1 MRHVIHAALLAATC
15 CGVAAGQ
22 NKPTAPRPLPA
33 GKEARL
39 WRHVEQELIA
49 FEAGQLLADYR
60 SRCGT
65 RQPDAEFERLLAKSG
80 FMRLP
85 SPRHMEAVV
94 NRAAHRGPIDPLMY
108 WYAAEASDDL
118 EPGKAWYKQA
128 IDELQRVD
136 AAPLVRLVVRT
147 RARERLGNDA
157 DPELLAG
164 MAADMVACAGDPRM
178 AGIGQR
184 LLILMFLEL
193 WPGPDP
199 AQRPLIDRMLAAKAT
214 DRYAALTI
222 DGMCQIREAWAAR
235 SSKAASQVTEA
246 GWKGFKEHLEAA
258 AESLTAAHRLHPE
271 FPEAPTKMIDVCG
284 GSGAIREIRGWLD
297 AAVAAQ
303 FDYTDAY
310 RSALHFYSVRWGGS
324 RKLQLDLGQECA
336 RTERFDTLVPQ
347 MLRNAIGMLANDT
360 GKDLRDSFTEPLQR
374 QLDAMHLRRIEHL
387 TEVGAAQWE
396 LSQRAVE
403 LIMFRRTRE
412 GVELSQSIIGGLN
425 WEAAETFGGV
435 PKFVR
440 RMIADHPVERTVEA
454 RLPVEMFA
462 GHEAADYPGLTVSRS
477 LPVATTR
484 PLQRDV
490 DEQWSNL
497 YAGLVQAQYR
507 AHTEDPEPLR
517 ERAAAALTQFS
528 QLLRGAEGA
537 PSPTELNR
545 TVSALAADGAA
556 DPLLAY
562 CRGRCLEFDA
572 DLDAAVVAYEAART
586 GFVRQGHA
594 ALFPYLVLR
603 RLASIASGRGDNAR
617 AEQLRVEA
625 SGQLRLAARMPEW
638 RGDGRRHFA
647 SLAWTPECIPAY
659 RGEMTSED
667 IRLLAADEAVDPWL
681 RNLLEGID
689 CCHRAMKRKPDY
701 FDGAKDHFALIERA
715 NELLRRAHA
724 MHPTAPHAAT
734 AMIAVCHVHP
744 QKEPGRHWFDE
755 AVAAQFDFTQAYFNL
770 AVQLSSMAGGSNAA
784 LMHFATEC
792 LESNRFDTVV
802 PSQFLN
808 AIGIACTANPGFDRW
823 VWSAP
828 SVQRGL
834 DRLAAGHSD
843 QPHMVR
849 YYEELRMVADWAGG
863 RYDSA
868 RARWRNLGRP
878 ATAPNGAALGYDD
891 RAVIDE
897 IAFLQQKAE
906 QAEAAA
912 RSTGK

>member
-1 MRHVIHAALLAATC
+1 MRHVIHAALLAAIC
-15 CGVAAGQ
+15 CGVAAAQ
-22 NKPTAPRPLPA
+22 KKPTAPRPLPA

-39 WRHVEQELIA
+39 WRQVEQELIA
-49 FEAGQLLADYR
+49 FEGNQMRADYR

-65 RQPDAEFERLLAKSG
+65 RQPDAEFEALLAKCG
-80 FMRLP
+80 FMQLP
-85 SPRHMEAVV
+85 SPRHIEAVV
-94 NRAAHRGPIDPLMY
+94 NRAAHRGPLDPLMY
-108 WYAAEASDDL
+108 WCAAEASSDL
-118 EPGKAWYKQA
+118 GPAKAWYQQA
-128 IDELQRVD
+128 VDELQRVD

-147 RARERLGNDA
+147 RARNRLGNDA
-157 DPELLAG
+157 DPALLAG

-184 LLILMFLEL
+184 LLIVMFLEA

-222 DGMCQIREAWAAR
+222 DGMCHIREAWAAR
-235 SSKAASQVTEA
+235 SSKAASQVTQA
-246 GWKGFKEHLEAA
+246 GWKGFTEHLEAA

-284 GSGAIREIRGWLD
+284 GSGAIKEIRGWFD

-310 RSALHFYSVRWGGS
+310 GSALHFYSVRWGGS
-324 RKLQLDLGQECA
+324 RKLQLELGQECA

-387 TEVGAAQWE
+387 TEVAAAQWE

-425 WEAAETFGGV
+425 WSAAETFGGV

-440 RMIADHPVERTVEA
+440 RMIADHPVERTAEA

-462 GHEAADYPGLTVSRS
+462 GHEQADYPGLTAARS

-490 DEQWSNL
+490 DEQWSDL
-497 YAGLVQAQYR
+497 YAGLMQAQYR

-545 TVSALAADGAA
+545 TVTALAADGAA

-586 GFVRQGHA
+586 GMARQGHA
-594 ALFPYLVLR
+594 ALFPYLALR
-603 RLASIASGRGDNAR
+603 RLASIATGRGDSAR

-625 SGQLRLAARMPEW
+625 SAQLRLAARMPEW

-647 SLAWTPECIPAY
+647 SLAWEPERIPAY
-659 RGEMTSED
+659 RSGRRCRRSVAAQPARGH
-667 IRLLAADEAVDPWL
+667 RLLQPGHESQARLLQRRQGPLRADRTGQRAAASCACDAPDRTTRGHRDDRRVPCPPTEGAGSPLVRRSGRGAVRLHPGLLQPHGAAVVDGRRQQRGADAL
-681 RNLLEGID
+681 RGGVPGDQTLRHRRAEPVLERD
-689 CCHRAMKRKPDY
+689 RHRLHRQPRLRPL
-701 FDGAKDHFALIERA
+701 GLVGTQRA
-715 NELLRRAHA
+715 TRARPPGRRPQRPTTHGPLLRRAAHGRGLGRRPLRLGA
-724 MHPTAPHAAT
+724 VALAEPRSPGHGAERCGARLRRPRRDRRDRLPAA
-734 AMIAVCHVHP
+734 AGR
-744 QKEPGRHWFDE
+744 PGRRRRQHRQ
-755 AVAAQFDFTQAYFNL
+755 VT
-770 AVQLSSMAGGSNAA
+770 
-784 LMHFATEC
+784 
-792 LESNRFDTVV
+792 
-802 PSQFLN
+802 
-808 AIGIACTANPGFDRW
+808 
-823 VWSAP
+823 
-828 SVQRGL
+828 
-834 DRLAAGHSD
+834 
-843 QPHMVR
+843 
-849 YYEELRMVADWAGG
+849 G
-863 RYDSA
+863 R
-868 RARWRNLGRP
+868 R
-878 ATAPNGAALGYDD
+878 
-891 RAVIDE
+891 
-897 IAFLQQKAE
+897 
-906 QAEAAA
+906 
-912 RSTGK
+912 